1 MISFISGTI
10 FKEKPCCKFMSK
22 RDIKNYF
29 RKFTKTLSICF
40 QWNITHKIDN
50 MSLRLTLSDKC
61 RCQIWNSFRYV
72 FSFHWIK
79 FVKYM
84 KLIQIQGTGCYDI
97 KVTFLSSAKDSLL
110 RFVKFESRHFSN
122 FSCIGKK
129 DDKVVCKM
137 TVTFW
142 HNNAYVVNSFIS
154 ITYGNYDNY
163 D

>member
-1 MISFISGTI
+1 M
-10 FKEKPCCKFMSK
+10 KY
-22 RDIKNYF
+22 N
-29 RKFTKTLSICF
+29 
-40 QWNITHKIDN
+40 THKIDN
-50 MSLRLTLSDKC
+50 MQLRLTLSDKC

-97 KVTFLSSAKDSLL
+97 NVTFLSSAKDSLL

-122 FSCIGKK
+122 FSCIGEK

-142 HNNAYVVNSFIS
+142 HDNAYVVNSFIS
-154 ITYGNYDNY
+154 FAYGNYDNY
-163 D
+163 DYNLWKV